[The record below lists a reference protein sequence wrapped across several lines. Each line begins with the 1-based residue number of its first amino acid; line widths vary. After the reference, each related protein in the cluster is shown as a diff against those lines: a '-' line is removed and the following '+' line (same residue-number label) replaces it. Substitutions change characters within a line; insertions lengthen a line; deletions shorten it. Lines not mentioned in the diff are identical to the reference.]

1 MNRAKRPFKPE
12 SMPKKISEIDK
23 EIMENGML
31 GLNKPKA
38 KNLMLPSQ
46 METMKEVFERIDKY
60 NDQILKRG
68 DFLMALRTDE
78 RVVDFIDADAVK
90 LATEKQK
97 ILTLDQV
104 LIEMELDE
112 TYEMTQQSKRSEG
125 VNHRQFITWRE
136 FTTYFEDY
144 RDIKERNKKP
154 DLKEPIVETAS
165 KAIHKKE
172 DQVDDDPDRE
182 FKRLLE

>member
-97 ILTLDQV
+97 ILTLD
-104 LIEMELDE
+104 
-112 TYEMTQQSKRSEG
+112 
-125 VNHRQFITWRE
+125 
-136 FTTYFEDY
+136 
-144 RDIKERNKKP
+144 
-154 DLKEPIVETAS
+154 
-165 KAIHKKE
+165 
-172 DQVDDDPDRE
+172 
-182 FKRLLE
+182 